1 MNGQA
6 VANVGGFKLL
16 RVWRMEDG
24 SLELDDPLPVLAFI
38 VSDDEDEAPACL
50 TPSGREVI
58 DDAYLADDLGG
69 WATALL
75 DPVSNQVTTARG
87 GVFASPDAYLAALRH
102 RDEHRKPTTTTKGA
116 TP

>member
-1 MNGQA
+1 MSGQA

-38 VSDDEDEAPACL
+38 IVDEYEAPVCI

-58 DDAYLADDLGG
+58 DDLLTDGGG
-69 WATALL
+69 WAAAIL
-75 DPVSNQVTTARG
+75 DPADNQVTTTHG
-87 GVFASPDAYLAALRH
+87 TVHASPEAYLAALQH
-102 RDEHRKPTTTTKGA
+102 RDEHRKPTTTKGA
-116 TP
+116 AT

>member
-1 MNGQA
+1 MNGQV

-38 VSDDEDEAPACL
+38 IVDEYEAPVCI

-58 DDAYLADDLGG
+58 DDLLADGGG
-69 WATALL
+69 WAAAILE
-75 DPVSNQVTTARG
+75 PGSNQVTTAHG
-87 GVFASPDAYLAALRH
+87 TVHTSPDAYLAALRH
-102 RDEHRKPTTTTKGA
+102 HDEHRSKPTTTKGA